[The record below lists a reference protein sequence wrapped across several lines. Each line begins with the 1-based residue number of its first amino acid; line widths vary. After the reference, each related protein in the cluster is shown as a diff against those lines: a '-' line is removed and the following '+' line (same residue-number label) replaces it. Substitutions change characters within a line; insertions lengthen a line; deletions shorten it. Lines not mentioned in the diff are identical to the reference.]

1 MRVRWFLRTIVLIVA
16 SLALL
21 LFTASEIIV
30 AVPVAWWLYVATL
43 GMFAIGLLEKQ
54 HPRRQVRRFGALI
67 SICFVAAILNLT
79 PWSSR
84 NGFLKR
90 LYSIK
95 PGMTVTQVK
104 AVMRGYIQ
112 GTGIPP
118 NPFADTRIPTEGLTI
133 QSALVFRH
141 SEEPAYNAD
150 WGIVNLR
157 DGIVTSVEFSAD

>member
-21 LFTASEIIV
+21 LFTASEIIA
-30 AVPVAWWLYVATL
+30 AVPVARWLYVATL

-67 SICFVAAILNLT
+67 SICFVAAILYLT

-118 NPFADTRIPTEGLTI
+118 NPSADTPIPTERLTI
-133 QSALVFRH
+133 QRALVFRH